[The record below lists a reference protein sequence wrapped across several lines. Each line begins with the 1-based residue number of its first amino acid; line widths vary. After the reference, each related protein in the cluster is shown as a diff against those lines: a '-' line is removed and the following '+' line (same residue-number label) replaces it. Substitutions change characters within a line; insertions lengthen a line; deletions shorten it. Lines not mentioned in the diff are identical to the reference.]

1 MRKLEVVDRRLLTRA
16 ADRFSDEIGLDRN
29 APQSF
34 INAGPRGLNLDV
46 TSHPDVR
53 ATLTES
59 PIQMMCEGLVGH
71 ELKVQNHT
79 FAKPVFPTG
88 RPKSEWSHPRHGHL
102 DGYTRPGVVHA
113 FTIAVTVNINDV
125 QPLSGAFT
133 VWPGTHRRAHECR
146 NRWRTRVQQDRRYS
160 GTAC

>member
-1 MRKLEVVDRRLLTRA
+1 MACFTQQEIEHFKQHGFVRKLEVVDRRLLARA

-59 PIQMMCEGLVGH
+59 PIQQMCEELVGH
-71 ELKVQNHT
+71 KLKVQNHT

-88 RPKSEWSHPRHGHL
+88 RPKSEWSHPRHGH
-102 DGYTRPGVVHA
+102 P
-113 FTIAVTVNINDV
+113 
-125 QPLSGAFT
+125 P
-133 VWPGTHRRAHECR
+133 AHEL
-146 NRWRTRVQQDRRYS
+146 QDHVAS
-160 GTAC
+160 EHIELL